1 MHSHNVGQED
11 IYGLAEHRRL
21 RLDTADAPAN
31 DSEPVDHRSVR
42 VGADQ
47 RVGTQHPILLEDTA
61 RQELRIHLMANAEAW
76 WDDPQ
81 VVERL
86 CPPFQKLI
94 TFAITTELDRH
105 IEAECVRSPEIVDLH
120 RMVDNKIDGNHWLY
134 NRHVTAAPSDGRA
147 HLSEVD
153 KRRNARKI
161 LEQHATDHKGYL
173 RCPACVWLPICQS
186 FDVLRPDALAIEV
199 AEY

>member
-1 MHSHNVGQED
+1 LIIVVCESVPTSVSGHN
-11 IYGLAEHRRL
+11 
-21 RLDTADAPAN
+21 TP
-31 DSEPVDHRSVR
+31 SF
-42 VGADQ
+42 
-47 RVGTQHPILLEDTA
+47 LEDTA
-61 RQELRIHLMANAEAW
+61 RQELQIHLMANAEAW

-94 TFAITTELDRH
+94 TFSITTELDLH
-105 IEAECVRSPEIVDLH
+105 IEAECVRAPEIVDLH
-120 RMVDNKIDGNHWLY
+120 RMVDNKIDGNHGLY

-147 HLSEVD
+147 HRSEVD
-153 KRRNARKI
+153 KKRNARKI

-173 RCPACVWLPICQS
+173 RCPVCLWLPICQS

-199 AEY
+199 AEYRFEENADAYR